1 MSQVSLQENDMPRL
15 VARAAR
21 AFGCAPL
28 RYALS
33 SEARMKAKDIFG
45 VAVRFIGLLF
55 LYQSL
60 SAVPVAISNVCP
72 VFPHFY
78 WKNVLPGL
86 ILVGWPLLIA
96 YWLVRGAPLLMRLA
110 YGKEAPEGVTGER

>member
-1 MSQVSLQENDMPRL
+1 MRRVELAYTP
-15 VARAAR
+15 AR
-21 AFGCAPL
+21 
-28 RYALS
+28 
-33 SEARMKAKDIFG
+33 EMKAKDIFG

-60 SAVPVAISNVCP
+60 SAVPTAITSICP

-78 WKNVLPGL
+78 WKNLLPSA
-86 ILVGWPLLIA
+86 IMVGWPMLIA

-110 YGKEAPEGVTGER
+110 YREQTGGADGADAASESR